1 MTKQNIINEIKETM
15 RVISKLQKEKNNK
28 IIKLL
33 PKVSMKDLRE
43 IEEDMDLELHFLE
56 EEER

>member
-43 IEEDMDLELHFLE
+43 IKEDMDLELHFLG